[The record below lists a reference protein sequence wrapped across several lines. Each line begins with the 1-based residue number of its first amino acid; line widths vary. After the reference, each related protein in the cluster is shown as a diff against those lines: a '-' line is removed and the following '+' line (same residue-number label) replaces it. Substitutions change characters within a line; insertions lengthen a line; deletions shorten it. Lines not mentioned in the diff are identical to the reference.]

1 MLGLAAAGG
10 HKAGLHQLVAAGGI
24 GLAAWRGA
32 AAQRGDA
39 VQPTGV
45 ESCQTHPAV
54 TGVDLLQDQVI
65 PHKGGRLVGGH
76 RYPGGF
82 VVGKGALQPPEGAE
96 LQETAVLF
104 EKFHLPCYQFLAAGA
119 ELVRSSSYPKAP
131 KKATL
136 ALVVREVTRS
146 SWWLGTAA
154 TWAPILETG

>member
-1 MLGLAAAGG
+1 MAIKVEAAST
-10 HKAGLHQLVAAGGI
+10 AGGI

-39 VQPTGV
+39 VQPAGV

-54 TGVDLLQDQVI
+54 AGVDLLQDQVI

-76 RYPGGF
+76 RHPDGF

-96 LQETAVLF
+96 LQQLAVPF

-119 ELVRSSSYPKAP
+119 EL
-131 KKATL
+131 
-136 ALVVREVTRS
+136 
-146 SWWLGTAA
+146 G
-154 TWAPILETG
+154 